1 MLKLPWAPGE
11 REFDFACEDVCP
23 LWLVA
28 EGKNYGDRG
37 YGDRG

>member
-23 LWLVA
+23 LWLP
-28 EGKNYGDRG
+28 EILMIY
-37 YGDRG
+37 